1 MFIGSYACFK
11 GIDAYLSFYCAF
23 KLLLDWVLDCLY
35 HWNLFR
41 KMVSSERR
49 AKSKARSRRVAARAH
64 IANVN
69 ARRAQSAAQ
78 PQSSSPPLSQP
89 HSSQPNDENRMANQ
103 LVKPIDRIP
112 DEEFNP
118 LPHGQMVRSGI
129 IRSAGIDPQ
138 WPVKL
143 IRFYECWWMV
153 SFH

>member
-1 MFIGSYACFK
+1 
-11 GIDAYLSFYCAF
+11 
-23 KLLLDWVLDCLY
+23 
-35 HWNLFR
+35 
-41 KMVSSERR
+41 MVSSERR

-89 HSSQPNDENRMANQ
+89 RSSQPSDENRMANQ
-103 LVKPIDRIP
+103 LVQPFERIP

-118 LPHGQMVRSGI
+118 LPHGPMVRSGI